1 MNTYITGITIKQLR
15 EKKKMT
21 QAQLADKIDVSSKTI
36 SKWETGKGLPDIS
49 LIKPLSEALSV
60 SIIELMSGDM
70 IINKNVSA
78 NMQRIKLYVCPICGN
93 VVQTIGEAVIS
104 CCGVGL
110 SVLEAEAVDE
120 PHALQIARVED
131 ESYISIEHEMTKEH
145 YISFIAY
152 ATPDRFQM
160 VKLYPEGVAACRF
173 KLRGKGDLY
182 FYCNRHGLMKQ
193 KA

>member
-1 MNTYITGITIKQLR
+1 M
-15 EKKKMT
+15 
-21 QAQLADKIDVSSKTI
+21 
-36 SKWETGKGLPDIS
+36 
-49 LIKPLSEALSV
+49 
-60 SIIELMSGDM
+60 
-70 IINKNVSA
+70 
-78 NMQRIKLYVCPICGN
+78 
-93 VVQTIGEAVIS
+93 QTIGEAVIS

-173 KLRGKGDLY
+173 KLRGKRRFILLLQQTWLDETKSVTD
-182 FYCNRHGLMKQ
+182 FKEISTMMN
-193 KA
+193 